1 MTTAI
6 PEELPP
12 GFEFGGYVIHACIG
26 RGGMAHVYRSEH
38 ASLHRAVALKVLD
51 RWVLDKPAGSQ
62 RFLREARTAAAIKH
76 PNVVDIADVGVWQER
91 PYIVM
96 ELLSGCDLESF
107 LCQHGALSDTEVAG
121 LALPVIAG
129 MIAVHDAGV
138 VHRDIKPSNIFLCN
152 GADGE
157 IVPKVLDFGI
167 SKFSDSL
174 NEPIQGPTKTREIVG
189 TPTYMAPEALNG
201 VRELGPHA
209 DQYALGAVLYECAVG
224 RPPFEGATLL
234 ELLKAI
240 ALGAVPTP
248 RSIHPGISIALED
261 AISRAMNAKPEA
273 RFATLRDLGRALW
286 PLADERTRTIWAPS
300 FGNGVAPRAW
310 GQTEGFGLVRQAAQR
325 GRPKRSRRR
334 LLWVPVLAAAAALGA
349 LFAFRSTHPA
359 DAIAPNALASN
370 SERPPVVEQHSLLG
384 GTSSAAKVDDKH
396 GIRADGIQ
404 ADGIQADGIQA
415 ESAEAENVRRGAAE
429 EEPIA
434 MAVLGERDDV
444 AAAGDP
450 APVARRSKSLRRR
463 DHASARDNASTVAS
477 AVLARAVGSASD
489 PQKAQRSENEADS
502 TDADLET
509 LFVEPPPS
517 DPESMDPEL
526 QGIFPAD
533 KSVRLGTN
541 GSPLLD

>member
-12 GFEFGGYVIHACIG
+12 GFEFGGYVIQACIG

-107 LCQHGALSDTEVAG
+107 LGQHGALSDTEVAG

-325 GRPKRSRRR
+325 GRPKPSRRR

-349 LFAFRSTHPA
+349 LFAFRATGPGG
-359 DAIAPNALASN
+359 AIAPNALASN
-370 SERPPVVEQHSLLG
+370 TERPPVVEQHSLLG
-384 GTSSAAKVDDKH
+384 GTSSAAQVSDTRS
-396 GIRADGIQ
+396 GR
-404 ADGIQADGIQA
+404 
-415 ESAEAENVRRGAAE
+415 AENVRQGAAE
-429 EEPIA
+429 DEPIA
-434 MAVLGERDDV
+434 MAVTAERDDV
-444 AAAGDP
+444 AAETAP
-450 APVARRSKSLRRR
+450 AAKRSKLARRR
-463 DHASARDNASTVAS
+463 DRGSARDNAAAVAS
-477 AVLARAVGSASD
+477 GLTARAAGSASD
-489 PQKAQRSENEADS
+489 PQKVQRSESADS

-509 LFVEPPPS
+509 LFVEPPSS
-517 DPESMDPEL
+517 DPESVTADSEL
-526 QGIFPAD
+526 RGLFPAD
-533 KSVRLGTN
+533 RVERLGTN